1 MKPSRS
7 TSLSARAAVALLCVT
22 CLCLIAGTGVAAAKK
37 GSEAGIHFTTE
48 STQAYEQQLASGQ
61 IQAAKFNTK
70 ARSMHLTLADGRHML
85 VKYPPHGESKLVA
98 ELKAHGVSVPAI
110 KTAKH
115 KLRYIA
121 IGVLVIVLIIV
132 GVVLYVRR
140 KRGEEF

>member
-1 MKPSRS
+1 MRS
-7 TSLSARAAVALLCVT
+7 ALSARTAVALLCT
-22 CLCLIAGTGVAAAKK
+22 ACLCLLAASSAVAAKK
-37 GSEAGIHFTTE
+37 GSEAGVHFTAE

-70 ARSMHLTLADGRHML
+70 ARSMHLTLTDGRHML
-85 VKYPPHGESKLVA
+85 VKYPPHGEAKLVA

-115 KLRYIA
+115 KLRYVAAGIIVIIA
-121 IGVLVIVLIIV
+121 LIIV
-132 GVVLYVRR
+132 GVMLSVRR